1 MSCEE
6 LQDQFVSYLLGELS
20 SAEAQAVEAHL
31 SSSCSNCQEELEAI
45 REALELVF
53 AAVPVAKLSHA
64 QLERISQQALRK
76 TSPEFNHRTSGST
89 QTQFAATISDA
100 RLTTRLFQALLA
112 IAAGFFL
119 MVGWQA
125 ITIKQPRALL
135 SQQEYV
141 PSPDNATE
149 EKSSSMSGITGLP
162 PGSNESVHY
171 VSLKM
176 RPAQATVHGYCLED
190 TFSGQTHIVGNIN
203 RAPIIGEQFRLTV
216 FADTGET
223 DIPITVDQSGR
234 FMKVFTTPQGAI
246 RDILLQASVP
256 EKR

>member
-20 SAEAQAVEAHL
+20 PAEAHAVDTHL
-31 SSSCSNCQEELEAI
+31 ASSCANCHEEFEAV

-53 AAVPVAKLSHA
+53 EAVPVAKLSHA
-64 QLERISQQALRK
+64 QRQRISQEALRK
-76 TSPEFNHRTSGST
+76 TSPEFNHRTPLST
-89 QTQFAATISDA
+89 PPQAGGPIPED
-100 RLTTRLFQALLA
+100 RLTIGLFQALLA

-125 ITIKQPRALL
+125 ITRKQPHLLL
-135 SQQEYV
+135 SQQEHN

-149 EKSSSMSGITGLP
+149 HQNTGLSGGTDLP

-203 RAPIIGEQFRLTV
+203 RAPMIGEQFRLTV
-216 FADTGET
+216 FTDIGET
-223 DIPITVDQSGR
+223 EIPIAVDESGR
-234 FMKVFTTPQGAI
+234 FMKIFTTPQGAI
-246 RDILLQASVP
+246 RDILLQASVAK
-256 EKR
+256 E